1 MTAFTSPAGRRA
13 PRPRC
18 RVLAFTGAGCGVLL
32 LVAAASVALGS
43 RTVGVHQIVQGLAH
57 TGPADVVTLIREVR
71 IPRTAAGLVAGAALG
86 AAGILI
92 QAVTRNPLGD
102 PGLLGVNSGSGFAV
116 TLTAAFT
123 GSTGVTATV
132 WSAFAGAAAVTAL
145 IVVVAAATGNRH
157 PGQLVLVGVAL
168 GAVFSGIQAALALI
182 NPRTLDTMRTWS
194 AGTLTGIPPGTT
206 AFLAVFVALGLIA
219 ALTVAR
225 GLDMAAMGEDLA
237 KGLGTR
243 TQLTR
248 VVAIAAI
255 TLLAG
260 SATALA
266 GPLSFLGLMVPHLL
280 RPLIGPGTRR
290 LLLGSLIAGPVLLL
304 TADVAARLVVRPGE
318 LPVGVVT
325 AFLGAP
331 LLLLLLHSRRGR
343 TR

>member
-1 MTAFTSPAGRRA
+1 MTASSPAAGRG
-13 PRPRC
+13 PRPRY
-18 RVLAFTGAGCGVLL
+18 RTLAFAGAGCGVLL
-32 LVAAASVALGS
+32 LVLAASVALGS
-43 RTVGVHQIVQGLAH
+43 QNLTFHQIAEGLAR
-57 TGPADVVTLIREVR
+57 TGPADVVTLVREVR
-71 IPRTAAGLVAGAALG
+71 VPRTAAGLVAGVALG
-86 AAGILI
+86 AAGVLI

-116 TLTAAFT
+116 TLGVTLT
-123 GSTGVTATV
+123 GSTGVTGTV

-145 IVVVAAATGNRH
+145 IVVTAAATGNRH

-168 GAVFSGIQAALALI
+168 GAVFSGIQTALTLI
-182 NPRTLDTMRTWS
+182 NPKTLDTMRTWS
-194 AGTLTGIPPGTT
+194 AGTLTGVPPDTT
-206 AFLAVFVALGLIA
+206 AFLALFVAAGLVA
-219 ALTVAR
+219 ALAVAK
-225 GLDMAAMGEDLA
+225 GLDMTAMGEDLA
-237 KGLGTR
+237 TALGTR
-243 TQLTR
+243 THLTR
-248 VVAIAAI
+248 AVTIVAI

-280 RPLIGPGTRR
+280 RPLFGPGTRR
-290 LLLGSLIAGPVLLL
+290 LLLGSLIAGPALLL

-331 LLLLLLHSRRGR
+331 LLIVLLRSERRR